1 MKEKGMNAKSRKP
14 TDEGHIRELI
24 EAWAKSVRGKDIDG
38 ILAHHAPDIVLFDV
52 PPPVQ
57 LRGIDAYR
65 KSWDQFF
72 PWFGDSGVFEIS
84 ELEITA
90 GDDVAFG
97 HGLIRCG
104 GTEANGNK
112 VELVVRLTVGY
123 QKINGQWTVTHE
135 HHSEPSV

>member
-1 MKEKGMNAKSRKP
+1 MNAKNRKP
-14 TDEGHIRELI
+14 TDEAQIREGI
-24 EAWAKSVRGKDIDG
+24 ETWAKSVRGKDIDG
-38 ILAHHAPDIVLFDV
+38 ILAHHAPDMVLFDV

-72 PWFGDSGVFEIS
+72 TWFGDSGVFEIS

-97 HGLIRCG
+97 RGLIQCG
-104 GTEANGNK
+104 GTEANGDK
-112 VELVVRLTVGY
+112 VELVVRLTVGC

-135 HHSEPSV
+135 HHSEPSVMT